1 MKDSVF
7 ACLLVINIY
16 FVLEIFNE
24 NLFAVSQIITF
35 AISRLTEFAHLG
47 TSGLYIRQKQKHRAQ
62 IKDKTIL
69 LETAYKIKDK
79 C

>member
-1 MKDSVF
+1 MLTF
-7 ACLLVINIY
+7 LFVINLH
-16 FVLEIFNE
+16 FVSDIFSKNVC
-24 NLFAVSQIITF
+24 AVNQSATF